1 MRSRRRPARS
11 AAGLPARPAV
21 LLADRNGWTSIV
33 VRGELDDA
41 QTDVMAQVL
50 ATVLRSPAARAGRLL
65 VDLQGVTRC
74 SSAALRL
81 VASLVARGVAIEAR
95 PVAPGSGPIAS
106 ERPWVER
113 AAADDGERRRA
124 TGSGSG

>member
-11 AAGLPARPAV
+11 TAGLARPAV
-21 LLADRNGWTSIV
+21 LLVDRHGWTSIV

-41 QTDVMAQVL
+41 QTDVMTQVL
-50 ATVLRSPAARAGRLL
+50 GTVLRSPAARAGRLL

-95 PVAPGSGPIAS
+95 PVVAGAGPIAS
-106 ERPWVER
+106 ERRSAER
-113 AAADDGERRRA
+113 AADDGRRSA
-124 TGSGSG
+124 AGSGAG